1 MRSFGNKFKRS
12 ATDDS
17 ALVAIAEDGVD
28 ILAKDLAHRNWTKIW
43 DSLCNS
49 ELSSPPITAKMS
61 PEAQEKFKSVV
72 GEIKKAFVE
81 EKENEAKYLG
91 SSLQKALEK
100 MLEKL

>member
-1 MRSFGNKFKRS
+1 MRSFGNKFERS

-28 ILAKDLAHRNWTKIW
+28 ILAEDLAHRNWAKIW

-61 PEAQEKFKSVV
+61 PEAQEKFKSIVK
-72 GEIKKAFVE
+72 ETKEAFVE
-81 EKENEAKYLG
+81 EKENMAKYLVNP
-91 SSLQKALEK
+91 LRQALEK